1 MGFFEDIF
9 LGEDERKKKENA
21 AEMEGGPSEPRLIPN
36 LSSIADSVVR
46 RCSRIL
52 LLSMEQLQQ
61 SFEAEIPDHFKQPT
75 SYARN
80 LVEYCSY
87 KALCVE
93 TQCPDHLADK
103 EFSLLTFDMML
114 AWEAPDTETES
125 LLKANACSN
134 HPEFDDD
141 NEGSLF
147 YACATRMASQIDGKM
162 TVGLEAFARI
172 ASACASVA
180 DPITVHNLFDALT
193 SSSGGCLHFLI
204 YDKYLKS
211 LYKVFKSMKHIS
223 GQHRNLNFNL
233 ADGEIILEVDA
244 RSILQHNGI
253 STRPGRLTLTSHALY
268 FEASGIGSYDKA
280 VIYNLSKDLKQVVK
294 RELTGPW
301 GARLFDK
308 AVMYKSDSVAEPIY
322 LEFSGHSHRDY
333 WFAIIQEV
341 LNVNKFIRKYNLR
354 SFQKAEALSKAAL
367 GIFRHHA
374 LKEAFHVTPS
384 HFKSIL
390 AFNLAEKLPKGDK
403 ILEALYNHLELM
415 QVGYQNNADVVTAS
429 EEKPLAGPLPDS
441 LYTLIRIG
449 FLLPKEDNPEGN
461 DILVHNIHVGQTCP
475 LQMAVRESVCYSGRV
490 EAARATL
497 YQVKVEDIDT
507 NLAVIKDLLFP
518 LSQLGKL
525 LSHLASWEDPF
536 KSKVFLFLILYL
548 LYRGWVWYILPCA
561 LVSAAVCMFW
571 HKHHGSGKPIKAFQ
585 VTPPPNRN
593 PVELLLMLQDGVSQ
607 LQTNVQGGTIALLKL
622 RALLIA
628 AFPQTTNKVA
638 ITLVIVAI
646 AVSLVPF
653 RHLLVL
659 VLLEIYTRHMP
670 LRKESSEKLVRRI
683 KEWWSRIPA
692 APIQIGAQEEHNNSR

>member
-21 AEMEGGPSEPRLIPN
+21 AEMEGGPSEPCLIPN

-80 LVEYCSY
+80 LVEYCSF

-103 EFSLLTFDMML
+103 EFSLLSFDMML

-172 ASACASVA
+172 ASACAAVA

-211 LYKVFKSMKHIS
+211 LYKVFKSMKHIQ

-280 VIYNLSKDLKQVVK
+280 AIYNLSRDLKQVVK

-308 AVMYKSDSVAEPIY
+308 AVMYKSDSLAEPIY

-415 QVGYQNNADVVTAS
+415 QVGYQNHADVVTAS

-441 LYTLIRIG
+441 LYTLRRIG
-449 FLLPKEDNPEGN
+449 FLLLKEDNPEEN
-461 DILVHNIHVGQTCP
+461 DILVRNIHVGQTCP

-507 NLAVIKDLLFP
+507 NLAVIKLAFMSTLALLARVA
-518 LSQLGKL
+518 L
-525 LSHLASWEDPF
+525 LC
-536 KSKVFLFLILYL
+536 
-548 LYRGWVWYILPCA
+548 RGWVWYILPCA
-561 LVSAAVCMFW
+561 LVSAAVCMVW
-571 HKHHGSGKPIKAFQ
+571 HKHHGNGKPIKAFQ
-585 VTPPPNRN
+585 VTPPLNRN
-593 PVELLLMLQDGVSQ
+593 PVELLLMLQDGLSQ

-628 AFPQTTNKVA
+628 TFPQTTNKVA

-659 VLLEIYTRHMP
+659 VLLELYTRHMP
-670 LRKESSEKLVRRI
+670 LRKASSEKLVRRI

-692 APIQIGAQEEHNNSR
+692 APIRIGAHEEHNNSR